1 MYDGIIVISQI
12 EKTADRR
19 IKESEKKMSDV
30 IVLEDVTKRYGN
42 EEVVKNASMHVKEG
56 EIYGFLG
63 PNGAGKTTVMKL
75 ILNLAKPDCGNI
87 RRLGFWCLIP
97 IRIWVYVGNLLKRP
111 F

>member
-1 MYDGIIVISQI
+1 MAGDSIIVISQI

-63 PNGAGKTTVMKL
+63 PYGAGKTTGM
-75 ILNLAKPDCGNI
+75 
-87 RRLGFWCLIP
+87 
-97 IRIWVYVGNLLKRP
+97 
-111 F
+111 

>member
-1 MYDGIIVISQI
+1 MAGDSIIVISQI

-56 EIYGFLG
+56 EIYETESCLG
-63 PNGAGKTTVMKL
+63 EGGEETV
-75 ILNLAKPDCGNI
+75 GT
-87 RRLGFWCLIP
+87 
-97 IRIWVYVGNLLKRP
+97 V
-111 F
+111 